1 MKPQPQ
7 RFLDPKVLAGIST
20 LDLVARTVVD
30 GFVSGLHRSPDF
42 GFSQEF
48 AEYRPYSPGDDPRR
62 VDWNV
67 FARTERIYLKRYHG
81 ETNTLLT
88 LLLDCSA
95 SMRYSSHALTKLD
108 YARYLCASLAYL
120 SNQQRDACGLI
131 VFDELVRDY
140 IPASS
145 RYGQLTKLLHAMD
158 RASEGTQTDFD
169 APFLHF
175 QQFMRR
181 RGIVVI
187 ISDFYAPPGPLIKQI
202 EPLRQRGNDVVLFHV
217 LDPQEIEPSFKGAQ
231 LFVDM
236 ENERKLE
243 VSDDY
248 LRGAY
253 RQRLKQHLE
262 TIQAESRRSG
272 LDYML
277 LSSDKPLD
285 SALREYL
292 TIRQGRF

>member
-30 GFVSGLHRSPDF
+30 GFVAGLHRSPDF

-48 AEYRPYSPGDDPRR
+48 AEYRPYTPGDDPRR

-131 VFDELVRDY
+131 VFDEVVRDY
-140 IPASS
+140 IPVSS

-253 RQRLKQHLE
+253 RQRVKQHLE